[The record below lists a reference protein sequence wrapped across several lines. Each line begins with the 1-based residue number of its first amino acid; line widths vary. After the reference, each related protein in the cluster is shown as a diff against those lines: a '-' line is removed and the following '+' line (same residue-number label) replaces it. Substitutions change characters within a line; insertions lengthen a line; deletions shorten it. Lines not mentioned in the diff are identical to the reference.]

1 MKKVFLK
8 KTRSNYYSIPFIIL
22 ITILSI
28 FIASCSKNDDQPPVV
43 ITKISEDIKELI
55 YFQGDEKA
63 STVLI
68 NVQEGPDTKL
78 DASIVD
84 LIFNN
89 TNATDLLVANVHQAQ
104 TLDSTI
110 VKGNDIT
117 LEQAITYSAKSIETL
132 DQVLSYFKG
141 QGRTVYVFGNSFGA
155 FMTQELIAKK
165 GINSADKYLIMTGRL
180 DINDVIWQ
188 ALAEGNNG
196 YFESGVTPIIDA
208 ELVTDIKEKNLNKM
222 TAALGKNRYTQLLN
236 TIEDLSKVTYIYG
249 KNDQA
254 VGSLTAEEVQFL
266 ESKNAT
272 VISGNGGHG
281 ETFFEFV
288 VQGFKDAF
296 GIEILLQ

>member
-1 MKKVFLK
+1 MTIRNSFHFITNAIVITFLL
-8 KTRSNYYSIPFIIL
+8 II
-22 ITILSI
+22 T
-28 FIASCSKNDDQPPVV
+28 FSCSNDDNPSHLVANE
-43 ITKISEDIKELI
+43 ISKEIKNLI
-55 YFQGDEKA
+55 SFKGDEKA

-78 DASIVD
+78 DASIVN

-110 VKGNDIT
+110 VKVNDIT
-117 LEQAITYSAKSIETL
+117 LEQAINYSAKSIETL

-188 ALAEGNNG
+188 TLAEGNNG
-196 YFESGVTPIIDA
+196 YFENGVTPIIDA
-208 ELVTDIKEKNLNKM
+208 ELVSDIKEKNLNKM

-254 VGSLTAEEVQFL
+254 VGSLTDEEVQFL